1 MMQTTPDSTAALSR
15 QSFWT
20 EGGTAWLPPQSST
33 TAHEVD
39 ALFYFILYASIV
51 LTILVAAA
59 MVYFVWKY
67 RRKSHADRP
76 VDVHESKWLE
86 VSWIVVP
93 TLLVLVVFF
102 WGFRAYVSTSIP
114 PSDAITINVKA
125 QKWAWTFEYQ
135 NGVQGFSEIWVPV
148 GTPVRLEM
156 TSQDVLH
163 SFYVP
168 EFRIK
173 HDVIPNRYS
182 YVWFEAPREGNYQV
196 LCTEYCGTAHSNM
209 GAIIH
214 VVSRGEYYE
223 ILRNGPPGQGPLPL
237 AELGERLYTQRNCN
251 TCHSVD
257 GSAGVGPTWQNIW
270 GQPRPGSEEG
280 VVDDAYIRQ
289 SILYPQAY
297 IVSGYENANMPSYDG
312 QLNDEQVDGLAA
324 YIRKVSNASLP
335 SDLVLGAEADSSQ
348 SVEAQP
354 PEGGM
359 GDPGVPVADPVD
371 PSDREAVRSSSPTS
385 SPRRPASLLARPPW
399 PRRRSPRPRPR
410 RPRPR
415 PGRPARTRPAT
426 SRSTTTSASR
436 ARPTTSPGSR
446 GRGPGSSSGR

>member
-1 MMQTTPDSTAALSR
+1 MQTADSTAALGR

-20 EGGTAWLPPQSST
+20 EGATTWLPPQSST
-33 TAHEVD
+33 TAHEID
-39 ALFYFILYASIV
+39 GLFYFILYSSIV

-86 VSWIVVP
+86 MSWITIP

-102 WGFRAYVSTSIP
+102 WGFRAYVGTAIP

-135 NGVQGFSEIWVPV
+135 NGIQGFGEIWVPV
-148 GTPVRLEM
+148 GTPIRLEM

-173 HDVIPNRYS
+173 HDVIPNRYA
-182 YVWFEAPREGNYQV
+182 YVWFEAPREGTYQV

-209 GAIIH
+209 GAKIH
-214 VVSRGEYYE
+214 VVDRGTYYAALRGEIGNDE
-223 ILRNGPPGQGPLPL
+223 PLPP

-257 GSAGVGPTWQNIW
+257 GSSGVGPTWQNSW
-270 GQPRPGSEEG
+270 GQPRPGSASG
-280 VVDDAYIRQ
+280 VVDDAYVAE

-297 IVSGYENANMPSYDG
+297 IVPGYENANMPSYDG
-312 QLNDEQVDGLAA
+312 QLNEEQVAGLAA
-324 YIRKVSNASLP
+324 YIRAVSGASLP
-335 SDLVLGAEADSSQ
+335 SDLTLDADADSTQ
-348 SVEAQP
+348 STGAQP

-359 GDPGVPVADPVD
+359 GDPGVPVADPVA
-371 PSDREAVRSSSPTS
+371 PGEREAVREDEP
-385 SPRRPASLLARPPW
+385 L
-399 PRRRSPRPRPR
+399 
-410 RPRPR
+410 R
-415 PGRPARTRPAT
+415 PGEQR
-426 SRSTTTSASR
+426 
-436 ARPTTSPGSR
+436 
-446 GRGPGSSSGR
+446 